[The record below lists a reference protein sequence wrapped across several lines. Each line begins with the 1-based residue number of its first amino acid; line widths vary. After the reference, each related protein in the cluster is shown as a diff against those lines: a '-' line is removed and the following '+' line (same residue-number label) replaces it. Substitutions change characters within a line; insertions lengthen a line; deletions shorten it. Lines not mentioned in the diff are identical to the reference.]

1 MSGRA
6 TILVIDD
13 DQDILDLVNAQ
24 LAGRDGH
31 LVLTANSGEQGLVLA
46 RRERPD
52 LILLDWMMPELSG
65 MAVLKTLKGEP
76 GTRNI
81 QVYMLTVL
89 RTMSDVEQALAEGAD
104 GYFTKPVDLVELS
117 ANVRKILDGG

>member
-13 DQDILDLVNAQ
+13 DQDILDLVKAQ

-31 LVLTANSGEQGLVLA
+31 IVITADSGEQGLALA
-46 RRERPD
+46 RSEPPD
-52 LILLDWMMPELSG
+52 LILLDWMMPDLSG

-76 GTRNI
+76 ETRDI
-81 QVYMLTVL
+81 PVYMLSAL
-89 RTMSDVEQALAEGAD
+89 RALSDVEQATEEGAA

-117 ANVRKILDGG
+117 ARVRHILTGD